1 MVKGNSRVTERFF
14 ANGKIRGFEGN
25 GIGPR
30 DLEADNEDGLGGNMF
45 AVARF
50 EAEFPIG
57 LPEEYNIKGGAFFD
71 VGSVWGLDNTKGT
84 NDVTVDDSANLRATI
99 GVSLFWD
106 TPVGPLR
113 FNLSRAL
120 KKEDY
125 DKTRA
130 FDLTLSSQF

>member
-1 MVKGNSRVTERFF
+1 
-14 ANGKIRGFEGN
+14 
-25 GIGPR
+25 
-30 DLEADNEDGLGGNMF
+30 MF